1 MNTIGPY
8 RNRQETYPFYSLPL
22 CRGPKRSIEHAHET
36 LGEALLG
43 IELQYSGIDIRFKV
57 NVTKTPVCTLNVD
70 DGVYA
75 SLQNAIA
82 NQYWYQM
89 YMDDLPIWSVLGESA
104 GRAET
109 YIWTHKDFTVE
120 YNGNQIIKVVLM
132 NTDLVPVHVGSPI
145 SFTYQVTWIPSS
157 VPFEDRFNH
166 YLDFDFFEHKIHWF
180 SIFNSFMMVLFL
192 VGLVSMILLRTL
204 RRDYARYN
212 KEDGLSDLD
221 RELGDEYGWKQVH
234 GDVFRQ
240 PAYPGLLASVIG
252 SGTHLAVV
260 SCVVLLLAVTN
271 RLYTERGGFM
281 STAIFV
287 FAASAPINGMV
298 GGSLYA
304 QMSGKKW
311 IRQFLLGSTLLPILT
326 FAAAFLVNLVAVYY
340 QTSRSIPFLTM
351 LAVVAILLFVIIPLN
366 LVGTVLGRNLCGQAN
381 YPCRIN
387 SVPRPIPEKK
397 WFMEPGFL
405 ILVTG
410 MLPFGSIFIELYFIF
425 TSFWAYKIYFVFG
438 FTLLVLLLLMAVC
451 SSVSAVGTY
460 FLLNSEDYRWQWTSF
475 MSGASISIYAYLYS
489 AYYFIFKTKFIIDL
503 LKPPHRVLILLPIY
517 FGRLPS
523 SQCRGPSCSNIS
535 KRRFHCRY
543 CNNSYGGL
551 F

>member
-1 MNTIGPY
+1 MSPVFLVLLLVPLAYCDEHDHVYTDGEEVVLWMNTIGPY

-22 CRGPKRSIEHAHET
+22 CRGPKQSIEHAHET

-57 NVTKTPVCTLNVD
+57 NVTKTPVCTLKVD

-166 YLDFDFFEHKIHWF
+166 YLDFDFFEHK
-180 SIFNSFMMVLFL
+180 
-192 VGLVSMILLRTL
+192 
-204 RRDYARYN
+204 
-212 KEDGLSDLD
+212 D

-252 SGTHLAVV
+252 SGAHLAIV

-351 LAVVAILLFVIIPLN
+351 LAVVAILLFVIVPLN

-489 AYYFIFKTKFIIDL
+489 AYYFIFKTKMNGFFQTSFFF
-503 LKPPHRVLILLPIY
+503 VY
-517 FGRLPS
+517 M
-523 SQCRGPSCSNIS
+523 
-535 KRRFHCRY
+535 
-543 CNNSYGGL
+543 GL
-551 F
+551 FCMYLGVLCGSVAYLAASRFVRKIYSTVKVD

>member
-22 CRGPKRSIEHAHET
+22 CRGPKQSIEHAHET

-104 GRAET
+104 GHAET

-166 YLDFDFFEHKIHWF
+166 YLDFDFFEHK
-180 SIFNSFMMVLFL
+180 
-192 VGLVSMILLRTL
+192 
-204 RRDYARYN
+204 
-212 KEDGLSDLD
+212 D

-252 SGTHLAVV
+252 SGAHLAVV

-351 LAVVAILLFVIIPLN
+351 LAVVAILLFVIVPLN

-410 MLPFGSIFIELYFIF
+410 MLPFGSIFIELFILF
-425 TSFWAYKIYFVFG
+425 HFHLILGLQNLLRFRLHVTGSVAVDGCMFVRLCSRHLLPTQFRGLQMVRCNVCANIQSCLPFPVNIITVPLDVVKIKG
-438 FTLLVLLLLMAVC
+438 FRFSLISWC
-451 SSVSAVGTY
+451 
-460 FLLNSEDYRWQWTSF
+460 WQWTSF

-489 AYYFIFKTKFIIDL
+489 AYYFIFKTKMNGFFQTSFFF
-503 LKPPHRVLILLPIY
+503 VY
-517 FGRLPS
+517 M
-523 SQCRGPSCSNIS
+523 
-535 KRRFHCRY
+535 
-543 CNNSYGGL
+543 GL
-551 F
+551 FCMYLGVLC